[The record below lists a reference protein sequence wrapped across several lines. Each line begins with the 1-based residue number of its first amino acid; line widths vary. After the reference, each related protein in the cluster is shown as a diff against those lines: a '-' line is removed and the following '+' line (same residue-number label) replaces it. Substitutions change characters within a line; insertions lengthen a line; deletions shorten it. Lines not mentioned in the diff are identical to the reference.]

1 MMISTKGRYALK
13 IMIDLAENAG
23 ERPVNIKSVSK
34 RQDISVKYIEQII
47 SSLVKAGFV
56 KSVRG
61 SQGGYFLTRSP
72 EQYSVGEILRAA
84 EGDIS
89 PVECVSTDKT
99 PCSKENICLLRPL
112 WKELDE
118 AVNHVVDNHTLKD
131 IMGGCEKTD
140 HGVKDTAVQNN

>member
-23 ERPVNIKSVSK
+23 ERPVSIKSISL

-47 SSLVKAGFV
+47 ASLVKAGLV

-61 SQGGYFLTRSP
+61 SQGGYFLTRP
-72 EQYSVGEILRAA
+72 LKAYGVGEILRAA

-99 PCSKENICLLRPL
+99 PCAKESICLLRPL
-112 WKELDE
+112 WEELDE
-118 AVNHVVDNHTLKD
+118 AVNKVLDSHSLED
-131 IMGGCEKTD
+131 IMRN
-140 HGVKDTAVQNN
+140 H